1 MAQIAILGGTGN
13 VGQRLVAEAL
23 RRGHSVTVIGR
34 KAPAT
39 ALPQGV
45 TFVQGDVTAQTD
57 ALAKS
62 LAGTDLLITAARFAD
77 VTADQVLALVREA
90 GIPRLLVVGGAGS
103 LEVAPGKRL
112 VDTPEFPD
120 AYKSEALPGAD
131 FLDTLRGV
139 TDVDWSF
146 LSPAAMFGPGKRT
159 GTFRLGGDQLLVDA
173 SGDSRISYE
182 DFALALLDEVDTP
195 RHSRAR
201 FTIAY

>member
-23 RRGHSVTVIGR
+23 RRGHAVTVIGR
-34 KAPAT
+34 KVPAT
-39 ALPQGV
+39 LPEGV
-45 TFVQGDVTAQTD
+45 TFVEGDVTTGTE

-62 LAGTDLLITAARFAD
+62 LAGTDVLISAARFAD
-77 VTADQVLALVREA
+77 VGAEPVLALVRTA

-103 LEVAPGKRL
+103 LEVAPGVRL
-112 VDTPEFPD
+112 VDTPEFPA

-139 TDVDWSF
+139 TDVDWTF
-146 LSPAAMFGPGKRT
+146 LSPAAMFGPGDRT
-159 GTFRLGGDQLLVDA
+159 ETFRLGGDQLLMDA
-173 SGDSRISYE
+173 AGESRISYE
-182 DFALALLDEVDTP
+182 DFAIAMLDEVDTP

-201 FTIAY
+201 FTVAY

>member
-1 MAQIAILGGTGN
+1 MARIAILGGTGN
-13 VGQRLVAEAL
+13 VGQRLTAEAL
-23 RRGHSVTVIGR
+23 RRGHAVTVIAR

-39 ALPQGV
+39 PFPEGV
-45 TFVQGDVTAQTD
+45 TFVQGDVTAAED
-57 ALAKS
+57 GLAKS
-62 LAGTDLLITAARFAD
+62 LAGSDVLISATRFAD
-77 VTADQVLALVREA
+77 VTADQVLTLVREA

-146 LSPAAMFGPGKRT
+146 LSPAAIFGPGERT
-159 GTFRLGGDQLLVDA
+159 GTFRLGGDHLLVDA
-173 SGDSRISYE
+173 AGESRISYE
-182 DFALALLDEVDTP
+182 DFALAMLDEVDDP